1 MDTYQARRANLLRL
15 INDDFD
21 GNQTALAAA
30 VGVKPPQVNRW
41 VSETASEKRRITE
54 DSARHIEEKCRKPL
68 GWLDIADLVEH
79 ESHTEQRPA
88 PVTGWDSVVAAWA
101 IANELERAVAL
112 AWAKALLAKR

>member
-15 INDDFD
+15 IDEDFD
-21 GNQTALAAA
+21 GNQTAFAAA

-54 DSARHIEEKCRKPL
+54 DSARRIEEKCHKESC
-68 GWLDIADLVEH
+68 WLDIIDLVPPEH
-79 ESHTEQRPA
+79 KAQPPA
-88 PVTGWDSVVAAWA
+88 PVTGWDSVVAAWH